1 MRTEHFGSSFYP
13 NFLKEW
19 NDLAPEMREL
29 PTVTSFKSKL
39 LSLVRPPLK
48 STYGICDPK
57 GLAIL
62 TQLRVGLSKLK
73 SHKFNHNFRDTV
85 DPMCLINDGIEDTE
99 HFLLQCHAYSE
110 HRRDLLGAINEVLE
124 LHNISNLPNHTIV
137 RTMLYDDERFTYY
150 QNRQILEATVR
161 FIRTSERFSYYL
173 SHPPLYSFFLPI
185 SSTCYYSSKYCS
197 CIYFAKNY
205 TKISFIPFDSFKAF
219 CTLGFLNINLT
230 TPL

>member
-1 MRTEHFGSSFYP
+1 MGEYDRGYKVVGSDSLRIGKSMFYAIARLENPSASMVKRPGVLKVLGQLKKYTGSSFYP
-13 NFLKEW
+13 NCLKEW

-85 DPMCLINDGIEDTE
+85 DPICLINDGIEDTE
-99 HFLLQCHAYSE
+99 HFLLQCHEYSE
-110 HRRDLLGAINEVLE
+110 QRRDLLGAINEVLE

-137 RTMLYDDERFTYY
+137 RTMLYSDERFTYN

-161 FIRTSERFSYYL
+161 FIRTSERFS
-173 SHPPLYSFFLPI
+173 
-185 SSTCYYSSKYCS
+185 
-197 CIYFAKNY
+197 
-205 TKISFIPFDSFKAF
+205 
-219 CTLGFLNINLT
+219 
-230 TPL
+230 